1 MGLLLD
7 LLTAPIMLPAK
18 GLIFVFDKIR
28 EQAENEVLDD
38 GRIRLQLLEL
48 QALLDLGEITE
59 EDFYKAE
66 EELLDRLDAILAYKQ
81 GIQDEE
87 DSDDEEANADGEDTD
102 G

>member
-1 MGLLLD
+1 MGLLID

-38 GRIRLQLLEL
+38 GKIRMQLLEL

-59 EDFYKAE
+59 EEFYKAE
-66 EELLDRLDAILAYKQ
+66 EELLDRLDAILAFKQ
-81 GIQDEE
+81 GIEDG
-87 DSDDEEANADGEDTD
+87 DSDDEESTEDADG
-102 G
+102 

>member
-1 MGLLLD
+1 MGLLID

-38 GRIRLQLLEL
+38 GKIRMQLLEL

-59 EDFYKAE
+59 EEFYKAE
-66 EELLDRLDAILAYKQ
+66 EELLDRLDAILAFKQ
-81 GIQDEE
+81 GIEDEE
-87 DSDDEEANADGEDTD
+87 DSDDEESTEDADG
-102 G
+102 